1 MTPDSSSPG
10 YWDGESL
17 ADYQAQLIRRRPT
30 ANSQQPTAPRPPLT
44 ALPDPEPIPGF
55 DLQEYLDQRRDD
67 YLSDE
72 TDRLNLVAGTTGTMS
87 VDYFL
92 GVIRAAYVA
101 GASAMADGATARD
114 SLALLH
120 DDEKLARAE
129 RRCAMRRELRR
140 QQRIAEVET
149 RISRIASVIG

>member
-1 MTPDSSSPG
+1 MEHNSTG

-17 ADYQAQLIRRRPT
+17 ADYQAELIRRRPT
-30 ANSQQPTAPRPPLT
+30 ANRPPLT
-44 ALPDPEPIPGF
+44 ALPDPDPIPGF
-55 DLQEYLDQRRDD
+55 DMQAYLDQRRDD
-67 YLSDE
+67 YLADE

-140 QQRIAEVET
+140 QQRISEVET
-149 RISRIASVIG
+149 RIFPITSVRG